1 MNQLNEEILTPELVS
16 RDLGTQ
22 IIGHRILY
30 YPTLTST
37 MDIARQAIL
46 EGTEEGT
53 VVIADE
59 QTAGRGRLKRSWLT
73 PTGNIALSVVLYP
86 LVSDLP
92 SMIMVASLA
101 VVRCVTAVTGIKA
114 RIKWPNDVLINNKKV
129 CGILIETDART
140 SASGHANYAILGI
153 GINVGFRPSD
163 FPEVQ
168 STATSLSVEAGTKVS
183 RLKLVR
189 HLLGEMDRLYQELGS
204 GISPYADWRDSLV
217 TLGQHVRVTGGETIL
232 EGVADSVERDGSL
245 IVRCKDNSLKK
256 IIAGD
261 VTLSG

>member
-30 YPTLTST
+30 HPTLTST

-140 SASGHANYAILGI
+140 SASGRSHYAILGI
-153 GINVGFRPSD
+153 GINVGFKPTD

-168 STATSLSVEAGTKVS
+168 SIATSLSIEVGSRVS
-183 RLKLVR
+183 RLTLVR
-189 HLLGEMDRLYQELGS
+189 HLLGEMDRLYQELQS
-204 GISPYADWRDSLV
+204 GISPFEDWRDSLI

-232 EGVADSVERDGSL
+232 EGLAESVEKDGSL
-245 IVRCKDNSLKK
+245 VLRCKDGTLKK